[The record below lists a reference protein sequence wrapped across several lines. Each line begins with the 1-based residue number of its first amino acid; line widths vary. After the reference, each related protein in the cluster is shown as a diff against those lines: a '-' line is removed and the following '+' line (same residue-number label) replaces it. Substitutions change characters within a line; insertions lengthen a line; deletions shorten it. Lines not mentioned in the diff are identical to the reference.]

1 MKNLKRWLLII
12 NFLFFAGAV
21 AQPTINSDVRLEI
34 FSQIKI
40 YQAKLKNLKDMY
52 KQTKDEDEKKLI
64 KQHIKLIQE
73 KIKKLE
79 EKLKQYEKATSIT
92 G

>member
-1 MKNLKRWLLII
+1 MRNLKKWLLII
-12 NFLFFAGAV
+12 NFLFFAGVV

-34 FSQIKI
+34 FSQIKT
-40 YQAKLKNLKDMY
+40 YQAKLEKLEEMY
-52 KQTKDEDEKKLI
+52 KQTKDEDEKNLI

>member
-1 MKNLKRWLLII
+1 MKNLKKWLLII
-12 NFLFFAGAV
+12 NFLFFASAV

-34 FSQIKI
+34 FSQIKT